1 MPRSGPIIVRSP
13 PAKSLNWAF
22 QTLDRREDCAN
33 LALVC
38 KSRGL
43 IQLAR
48 AQIEIGLEICD
59 APFDPRLDPLVNSFG
74 LILQR
79 L

>member
-1 MPRSGPIIVRSP
+1 MGGHGWKRSISR
-13 PAKSLNWAF
+13 A
-22 QTLDRREDCAN
+22 DCAN

-43 IQLAR
+43 VQLAR
-48 AQIEIGLEICD
+48 AQIEIGIEIYD
-59 APFDPRLDPLVNSFG
+59 APLDPRLDPLVNSFG
-74 LILQR
+74 LILQC